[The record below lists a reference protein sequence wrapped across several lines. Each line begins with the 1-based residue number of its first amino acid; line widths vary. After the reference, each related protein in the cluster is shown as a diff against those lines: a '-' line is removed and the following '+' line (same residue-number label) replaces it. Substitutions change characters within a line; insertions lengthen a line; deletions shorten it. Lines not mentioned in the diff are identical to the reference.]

1 MAAVKCKNMLPT
13 FSLLEILCIK
23 ERNRKKKSKIYI
35 ELTPMW
41 KILSKRNLRKG
52 VKVRGQIHKQKTF
65 PNLEVI
71 VSFKVSKARI

>member
-1 MAAVKCKNMLPT
+1 MAAVKCKNTLPA

-35 ELTPMW
+35 ELTPVW

-71 VSFKVSKARI
+71 VAFKVSKARI